1 MSPMFIPHLQVGL
14 AMLRRENI
22 LALFR
27 EYYATADLA
36 VENIPRREIAFQTW
50 DSRMVRHQSHDSI
63 ESLRELAQKRAPKA
77 LYASL
82 SYYLDP
88 SHKSPKEV
96 DRKSVNCQE
105 CGHSYKSDAPKA
117 PCPKCGVE
125 NEKANTNTKDRR
137 AMDLAFDIDYGD
149 IPGAKDRTPTENLGA
164 AALSTHNLAKIL
176 VNDLGFDYSDLNITF
191 SGRKGFHIRLS
202 NSHPLF
208 SDSNQTDESVR
219 KALVNY
225 VGGYDFDKM
234 DFLLIKAHAQAAN
247 TWHLKGY
254 ESGWGKRFNESIEY
268 FLKVAEKDMETFT
281 KVLTLYTPWYT
292 DKKRYG
298 TKKSLPSQKVIGG
311 FRNAC
316 NEHRDGILK
325 GQDIR
330 QMKDSEANRL
340 LAFALARTRLRY
352 ASFVDRVVTADKAR
366 VLRVPGSLHGSS
378 GMVCCTVP
386 SIDYLADMSWVLD
399 LQKELLG
406 DEEVEVSISKVA
418 NTYYGVFEPGE
429 HKVSKHIAYA
439 MLCSQ

>member
-1 MSPMFIPHLQVGL
+1 MFIPHLQVGL
-14 AMLRRENI
+14 AMLRKEN
-22 LALFR
+22 LLSLFR

-50 DSRMVRHQSHDSI
+50 DSRMVRHQSHNSI

-77 LYASL
+77 LYSSL
-82 SYYLDP
+82 SQYLDP
-88 SHKSPKEV
+88 SHRTPKEV

-105 CGHSYKSDAPKA
+105 CGHAYKSDAAKA

-125 NEKANTNTKDRR
+125 NEKTNVNTKDRR

-149 IPGAKDRTPTENLGA
+149 IPGHQDRTPTENLGA
-164 AALSTHNLAKIL
+164 AALSTYNLVKLL
-176 VNDLGFDYSDLNITF
+176 VSDLGFDYSDMKITF
-191 SGRKGFHIRLS
+191 SGRKGFHIRL
-202 NSHPLF
+202 NSEHPLF

-225 VGGYDFDKM
+225 VSGYDFNAM
-234 DFLLIKAHAQAAN
+234 DFVFVRAHPQAKN
-247 TWHLKGY
+247 SWHLKGY

-268 FLKVAEKDMETFT
+268 ILKAAEKDMETFT
-281 KVLTLYTPWYT
+281 KVLGLYTPWYT
-292 DKKRYG
+292 DKKRKG

-311 FRNAC
+311 FRDRC
-316 NEHRDGILK
+316 NSLRAKIMNGGDL
-325 GQDIR
+325 R
-330 QMKDSEANRL
+330 LMKDAEAKRL
-340 LAFALARTRLRY
+340 LSFALARTRLRY
-352 ASFVDRVVTADKAR
+352 ASFVDKVVTADKAR
-366 VLRVPGSLHGSS
+366 VLRIPGSLHGGS
-378 GMVCCTVP
+378 GMVCCSVP
-386 SIDYLADMSWVLD
+386 SIDHLADMSWVLD

>member
-1 MSPMFIPHLQVGL
+1 MFIPHLQVGL

-22 LALFR
+22 LSLFR

-63 ESLRELAQKRAPKA
+63 ESLRESAQKRAPKA

-96 DRKSVNCQE
+96 DRKSVNCQD
-105 CGHSYKSDAPKA
+105 CGHSYKSDTPKS
-117 PCPKCGVE
+117 PCPKCGIE

-149 IPGAKDRTPTENLGA
+149 IPGASERTPTKNLGA
-164 AALSTHNLAKIL
+164 AARSTLNLAKIL
-176 VNDLGFDYSDLNITF
+176 VSDLGFDYSDLDITF
-191 SGRKGFHIRLS
+191 SGKKGFHIRLS

-247 TWHLKGY
+247 TWHLKAY
-254 ESGWGKRFNESIEY
+254 ESGWGYRFNQSIEY
-268 FLKVAEKDMETFT
+268 LLKAASAKSEEFT
-281 KVLTLYTPWYT
+281 KVLQLYSPWHT
-292 DKKRYG
+292 DKKKYG
-298 TKKSLPSQKVIGG
+298 TKKSLPSQKVIEG
-311 FRNAC
+311 FRKAC
-316 NEHRDGILK
+316 NENRDSILK
-325 GQDIR
+325 GGNIR
-330 QMKDSEANRL
+330 DMKDSEAKRL
-340 LAFALARTRLRY
+340 LSFALARTRLRH

-366 VLRVPGSLHGSS
+366 VLRVPGSIHGGS
-378 GMVCCTVP
+378 GMVCCKVP
-386 SIDYLADMSWVLD
+386 TLKHLTDMSWVLD

-406 DEEVEVSISKVA
+406 GEEVEVSISRVA
-418 NTYYGVFEPGE
+418 NTYYGVYEPGE
-429 HKVSKHIAYA
+429 HKVPKHIAYA
-439 MLCSQ
+439 LLCSQ